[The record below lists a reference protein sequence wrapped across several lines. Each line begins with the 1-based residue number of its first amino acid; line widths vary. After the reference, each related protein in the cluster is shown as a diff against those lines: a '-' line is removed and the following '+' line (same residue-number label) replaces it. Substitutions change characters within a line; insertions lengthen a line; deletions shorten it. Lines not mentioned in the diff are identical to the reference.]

1 VNGPVSREEFRT
13 SRTKGREFRRQSLL
27 DEFSISEIW
36 ARERPETGCVFAETG
51 SNPRRDPAA
60 AAWNVIR
67 RKAPDHLPRN
77 LLYRMIAYRLQAERL
92 SDLDRDSHRYL
103 TRNDAWTLV
112 ENVSIPVLRSHATLE
127 DPYALGGA
135 IVTRMGR
142 DRSRARSSGRLAA
155 R

>member
-1 VNGPVSREEFRT
+1 
-13 SRTKGREFRRQSLL
+13 
-27 DEFSISEIW
+27 
-36 ARERPETGCVFAETG
+36 
-51 SNPRRDPAA
+51 
-60 AAWNVIR
+60 
-67 RKAPDHLPRN
+67 
-77 LLYRMIAYRLQAERL
+77 MIAATVRGGMNASGISAKV